1 MQAYTLVGIIVETI
15 EEEMGLDLAT
25 HSFPSFAG
33 ILAARQ
39 LLIFDNPS
47 HVMYEKSYE
56 FVFKASTWK
65 PEKLPSLWVKRVLL
79 EPPSDNEA
87 YYEEVAWLL
96 DTLLDG
102 LRTYAVSIGH
112 LSKK

>member
-15 EEEMGLDLAT
+15 EEMVLDLAI

-33 ILAARQ
+33 VLAARQ
-39 LLIFDNPS
+39 LMIFDDPL

-65 PEKLPSLWVKRVLL
+65 LEKMPSLWVKRVLL
-79 EPPSDNEA
+79 EPPSADET
-87 YYEEVAWLL
+87 YHEEVAWLL
-96 DTLLDG
+96 HALLDG
-102 LRTYAVSIGH
+102 LRTYAVSIAY